1 MLQLCMRRLVLEEI
15 GKTLVGNFQDPQI
28 NIVLQKMQEDPS
40 SINEFMKD
48 QKIAEAINKLIAGGI
63 LKVGGR

>member
-1 MLQLCMRRLVLEEI
+1 MLQLCMRQLVLEEI

>member
-1 MLQLCMRRLVLEEI
+1 MLQLCMRQLVIEEI

>member
-1 MLQLCMRRLVLEEI
+1 MRRLVLEEI